1 MKLLLSIKPEF
12 ALRIFAGEKT
22 YEFRKA
28 VHQQPGV
35 SVAAVYASK
44 PIGMIIGEFEIECI
58 LCASPEALWEQ
69 TKHGAGISREFFFE
83 YFAGRNVAYAL
94 KVGQTHRFD
103 DPISPKSRIED
114 FTPPQS
120 YMYVNNHLGRVERPE
135 HSSQPLLPLFQ
146 ADAQLMA

>member
-12 ALRIFAGEKT
+12 ALRIFSGEKT

-44 PIGMIIGEFEIECI
+44 PIGMIIGEFEI
-58 LCASPEALWEQ
+58 LDVLSATPNALWEE
-69 TKHGAGISREFFFE
+69 TKHGAGISKEFFFE
-83 YFAGRNVAYAL
+83 YFNERQVAYAL
-94 KVGQTHRFD
+94 KVGAVHRFEA
-103 DPISPKSRIED
+103 PIEPRRVIDD

-120 YMYVNNHLGRVERPE
+120 YMYVNDHLGRVSRDSPV
-135 HSSQPLLPLFQ
+135 PKLMPLFDWGDRVT
-146 ADAQLMA
+146 A

>member
-1 MKLLLSIKPEF
+1 MKLLLSIKPAF

-44 PIGMIIGEFEIECI
+44 PIGMIIGEFEILDI
-58 LCASPEALWEQ
+58 LSATPDELWEETQ
-69 TKHGAGISREFFFE
+69 HGAGISKEFFFE
-83 YFAGRNVAYAL
+83 YFSEREIAYAL
-94 KVGQTHRFD
+94 KVGAVHRFEV
-103 DPISPKSRIED
+103 PIEPRRVIDD

-120 YMYVNNHLGRVERPE
+120 YMYVNDQLGRVSRDGPV
-135 HSSQPLLPLFQ
+135 PTRMPLFDWSDRVT
-146 ADAQLMA
+146 A